1 MRSSMN
7 TQNKTNIMVF
17 GIDRFGYR
25 VPDKPLELNNSI
37 LHFKYFKTEDKF
49 QDYDGV
55 ILFQNTFEKGYSA
68 YEFEFEEKELLKREN
83 QLRQLIEKSSF
94 CCFLLWTPFVDH
106 YSAPGIEQSRDNTDL
121 AKRAL
126 NYRGFYRES
135 WRYPTTN
142 LRIVKDEFRQFLK
155 ELGSAQTEFTNHNED
170 LNLKP
175 ICFVGR
181 DSLTGFVL
189 NNSIFFVPCLRP
201 DKREKEFKEFFSLLA
216 EALVSSFKKLSQEL
230 PGWTEEYKFKEEE
243 KLLAEKDDL
252 TKKIDAIN
260 QRIAI
265 FNEYK
270 KCLCY
275 DDELLKES
283 VISVFENGFK
293 FPVDREDHL
302 KEDIKILDHDKKPM
316 ILVEVKGTNKG
327 ISREFINQADSHR
340 ARSGFPS
347 DFPSL
352 LIVNTNIKNAKSLE
366 DKYQEVAK
374 EQVSHAVKMK
384 ILVLRTIDLLN
395 LLYLVEAGQ
404 ITPER
409 VLEIFKTEYGWL
421 KVTQEGYQIEKRT
434 E

>member
-55 ILFQNTFEKGYSA
+55 ILFQNTFEKGYDP
-68 YEFEFEEKELLKREN
+68 YEFEFDEKELLKREN
-83 QLRQLIEKSSF
+83 QLRQLIEKKRF
-94 CCFLLWTPFVDH
+94 CCFLLWTRFVDY
-106 YSAPGIEQSRDNTDL
+106 YSAPGISQDRKHTDL
-121 AKRAL
+121 AKRVL
-126 NYRGFYRES
+126 NYRSLSRES
-135 WRYPTTN
+135 WGGPTTN
-142 LRIVKDEFRQFLK
+142 LRIVRDEFRLFLK
-155 ELGSAQTEFTNHNED
+155 EYGSAQTQFKDYNEA

-175 ICFVGR
+175 ICFAGR
-181 DSLTGFVL
+181 ALTGFIL
-189 NNSIFFVPCLRP
+189 NNCIFFVPSLRP
-201 DKREKEFKEFFSLLA
+201 DKPKKEFKEFFSLLA
-216 EALVSSFKKLSQEL
+216 EGLVSSFKKLAQEL
-230 PGWTEEYKFKEEE
+230 PGWTEEYRFKEEE

-252 TKKIDAIN
+252 TKEIDVIN

-275 DDELLKES
+275 HDELLKES
-283 VISVFENGFK
+283 VISIFESGFRL
-293 FPVDREDHL
+293 PVDPEDDL
-302 KEDIKILDHDKKPM
+302 KEDMKILGQDKNPV

-327 ISREFINQADSHR
+327 ITRDFINQADSHR
-340 ARSGFPS
+340 ERSGFPL
-347 DFPSL
+347 DFPST

-395 LLYLVEAGQ
+395 LLYLTKAGKV
-404 ITPER
+404 TPEK
-409 VLEIFKTEYGWL
+409 VLQTLKNEHGWL
-421 KVTQEGYQIEKRT
+421 KATQEGYEIDKGTQ
-434 E
+434 

>member
-1 MRSSMN
+1 MN
-7 TQNKTNIMVF
+7 TQNKANIMVF

-25 VPDKPLELNNSI
+25 IPDRSLELNNCI
-37 LHFKYFKTEDKF
+37 LHFKYFKTEDRF

-55 ILFQNTFEKGYSA
+55 ILFQSTFE
-68 YEFEFEEKELLKREN
+68 EFDYRGQFIEVHSEDLLKREN
-83 QLRQLIEKSSF
+83 QLRQLINDKRGY
-94 CCFLLWTPFVDH
+94 CCFLLVTRFIDEH
-106 YSAPGIEQSRDNTDL
+106 GRNDTDL
-121 AKRAL
+121 AKRTL
-126 NYRGFYRES
+126 NYPSLYRHS
-135 WRYPTTN
+135 WGKPTTG
-142 LRIVKDEFRQFLK
+142 LRITRDEFRTFLK
-155 ELGSAQTEFTNHNED
+155 DFGSATTQFYDYNKE

-175 ICFVGR
+175 ICFVG
-181 DSLTGFVL
+181 DDLTGFVL
-189 NNSIFFVPCLRP
+189 NNSIFFIPCLLP
-201 DKREKEFKEFFSLLA
+201 DKRQKEFREYFSLLA
-216 EALVSSFKKLSQEL
+216 DALVSSFKKLSQEL

-252 TKKIDAIN
+252 TNKIDAIN
-260 QRIAI
+260 QRIAT

-302 KEDIKILDHDKKPM
+302 REDIKILHHDKKPM

-404 ITPER
+404 ITPEE
-409 VLEIFKTEYGWL
+409 VIEMFKKEHGWL
-421 KVTQEGYQIEKRT
+421 KVTQQEYKIDKGQV
-434 E
+434 